1 MRDGYTLKW
10 NRKMFYEK
18 KIDRKTFLINE
29 KYIKLD
35 HELEKTTEKLT
46 EHYRNLIKEDFDNA
60 KNKEDLRLIKEKL
73 RLMPESSSKV
83 FVFRDILLKESEFEQ
98 LGE

>member
-1 MRDGYTLKW
+1 
-10 NRKMFYEK
+10 MFYEK

-35 HELEKTTEKLT
+35 HELEKATKKLT
-46 EHYRNLIKEDFDNA
+46 EHYRNLIKEDLDNA
-60 KNKEDLRLIKEKL
+60 KTIEDLRAIKEKL
-73 RLMPESSSKV
+73 RLMPESVSKI

-98 LGE
+98 SVE